1 MNRAFRSIA
10 HPAPLGTGLGRLA
23 RLTLFGAASTLAFAS
38 AAYAL
43 PTGGSVAAGAASVSS
58 GGNALTV
65 TQSSQNA
72 VLNWQSFSI
81 RI

>member
-38 AAYAL
+38 
-43 PTGGSVAAGAASVSS
+43 TRS
-58 GGNALTV
+58 G
-65 TQSSQNA
+65 
-72 VLNWQSFSI
+72 
-81 RI
+81 